1 VKPQAAPAATCAVI
15 VGVEQSK
22 VFADDP
28 LLGPVADAIAWFEW
42 LAARG
47 VPAANMVLF
56 AAPKP
61 RSEALLQDW
70 SQRHGG
76 ARHRAPDQEAF
87 VSFIADEL
95 PALGPAAGPCALFI
109 IWIGHGQIDQRQ
121 ASRTRRLFFANAT
134 STHAYNLGPVEF
146 LKALRSPRHA
156 RFAEQLMIVDAC
168 ANDSV
173 GLGRDGRLLQP
184 ADFGGAGAAA
194 GTRQYVMMATA
205 PGEVAQRTLIDPTS
219 RQSVAQF
226 SDKLMRAADA
236 APAGAWPDF
245 KVAFLSAQHE
255 FENSNQTPVDWCLG
269 MPDDQ
274 LSDSG
279 RIVLPEA
286 AATRLVAWLGAV
298 DADTLREA
306 FHAAGPPGEPTP
318 DQLDAARAG
327 LAAMAALICETA
339 RQPDAP
345 PPLCCWALQVLLRLP
360 GETQRAGLRVWLQG
374 DGRRLA
380 EGDADLVRYELAAQA
395 RLQKPESA
403 LCFVL
408 ITEQDGARLG
418 TSELLGWLF
427 CGTPAQ
433 VLVLGDGGQA
443 PVVQADGS
451 GRAAALQALL
461 DAALDE
467 AFARGIPA
475 PQLVVEMALP
485 KARLD
490 DDIEALPVAA
500 EGGLPLPLGTMYSVV
515 RRLRDRLSVLAQRR
529 RLSTG
534 AQAWKDSGAQLSRRL
549 DTNGLRL
556 QWMTPQELQTQGLGA
571 MLNPAAL
578 ACCVGLAREHPGC
591 SLDELARSVIEA
603 RGLPF
608 ACWSDDAWTAADTAR
623 LEADLAGCRGPV
635 TLKALF
641 DLKAQAGFRD
651 HPSAR
656 LRWLWDDPAHNPYV
670 LNLKAGEP

>member
-1 VKPQAAPAATCAVI
+1 MKPQAAPAATCAVI

-28 LLGPVADAIAWFEW
+28 LLGPVADAIAWFDW

-47 VPAANMVLF
+47 VPAAQMVLF

-61 RSEALLQDW
+61 SSEALLQDW

-76 ARHRAPDQEAF
+76 ALHRAPDQEAF

-95 PALGPAAGPCALFI
+95 PLLRQAAGPCALFI

-134 STHAYNLGPVEF
+134 PTHAYNLGPVEF
-146 LKALRSPRHA
+146 LKSLRSPRHA
-156 RFAEQLMIVDAC
+156 RFAEQLMIIDAC

-184 ADFGGAGAAA
+184 ADFGGAGAAPL
-194 GTRQYVMMATA
+194 TRQYVMMATA
-205 PGEVAQRTLIDPTS
+205 PGELAQRTVTDAAT

-226 SDKLMRAADA
+226 SDRLMRAAAAA
-236 APAGAWPDF
+236 APGAWPDF
-245 KVAFLSAQHE
+245 KAAFVRAQLE
-255 FENSNQTPVDWCLG
+255 FKGSNQTPVDWCLG
-269 MPDDQ
+269 VPDDQ

-279 RIVLPEA
+279 IIVLPEA
-286 AATRLVAWLGAV
+286 AATRLVAWLSAV
-298 DADTLREA
+298 DADSLRAA
-306 FHAAGPPGEPTP
+306 FHAACPPGEPTP

-327 LAAMAALICETA
+327 LAAMAAVVCETA

-345 PPLCCWALQVLLRLP
+345 PALCCWALQVLLRLP
-360 GETQRAGLRVWLQG
+360 SEAQRAGLRVWLQG
-374 DGRRLA
+374 DGRQLA
-380 EGDADLVRYELAAQA
+380 GSSADLDRYEQAARAQLQQA
-395 RLQKPESA
+395 ESA

-408 ITEQDGARLG
+408 ITEQDGARQG
-418 TSELLGWLF
+418 TKELLGWLF
-427 CGTPAQ
+427 CGTPQ
-433 VLVLGDGGQA
+433 PVLLGDGSQA

-451 GRAAALQALL
+451 GRAAALQAML

-467 AFARGIPA
+467 AFARGIEA

-485 KARLD
+485 KAQLD
-490 DDIEALPVAA
+490 EDIEALPVAA

-515 RRLRDRLSVLAQRR
+515 RRLRERLTMPGNRR

-534 AQAWKDSGAQLSRRL
+534 AQAWKDSGAQLSRRF

-556 QWMTPQELQTQGLGA
+556 QWMTPQDLQTKGLGA
-571 MLNPAAL
+571 MLHPTAL

-608 ACWSDDAWTAADTAR
+608 ACWSDDAWTPADTAR

-641 DLKAQAGFRD
+641 DLKQHAGFRD

-656 LRWLWDDPAHNPYV
+656 LRWLWDDPARNPY
-670 LNLKAGEP
+670 LKTLESGEP